1 MNFELTDDQRMLE
14 DLVTKLVAGRL
25 RGERPVFEVADAD
38 WQARWR
44 LLAESGVAGLLVDP
58 AHGGMGLGVLEAVVV
73 ARALGRGNA
82 RLPFAACA
90 ASALWLL
97 DQTAPEAF
105 KARWLPQACAGEA
118 LFTLA
123 VEDDNDRA
131 EPEGVRIRGG
141 ALHGRKST
149 VIAGALAQWLIVPA
163 QDEAGTAQLLC
174 VPTDHPALRVWSVPQ
189 LDGHNS
195 AEVVFDGV
203 PLAEVQ
209 LLASG
214 GEADGKLA
222 QALDIGRVAL
232 CSEALGLMESLW
244 RQAVD
249 YLQNRRQF
257 KQPLAQFQV
266 LQHRLVDLMIAVE
279 QAHSAVLIGA
289 AGVLQGD
296 AAQRRRQV
304 ALAKCRIGRLGRLLA
319 EQATQ
324 CFGGMGITNE
334 FEPTH
339 YVRRLHTIDMSWGNA
354 DEQLRQYAALMQ
366 E

>member
-1 MNFELTDDQRMLE
+1 MNFELSDDQRMLE
-14 DLVTKLVAGRL
+14 DLVTRLVAGRL
-25 RGERPVFEVADAD
+25 RGERPVFEVADAE

-44 LLAESGVAGLLVDP
+44 LLAESGVAGLLVEP
-58 AHGGMGLGVLEAVVV
+58 AHGGMGMGVLEAVVV

-97 DQTAPEAF
+97 DQAAPEAF
-105 KARWLPQACAGEA
+105 KARWLPRACAGELLFA
-118 LFTLA
+118 LAL
-123 VEDDNDRA
+123 EDDNHRA
-131 EPEGVRIRGG
+131 EPEGVRLRDG
-141 ALHGRKST
+141 ALHGRKSA
-149 VIAGALAQWLIVPA
+149 VIAGGLAQWLIVPA
-163 QDEAGTAQLLC
+163 RDEAGAPQLLC
-174 VPTDHPALRVWSVPQ
+174 VPASHPRVRVWSVPQ

-203 PLAEVQ
+203 PLADAQ

-214 GEADGKLA
+214 DAAAARLA
-222 QALDIGRVAL
+222 QAVDIGRVVL
-232 CSEALGLMESLW
+232 CAEALGLMESLW
-244 RQAVD
+244 RQTVD
-249 YLQNRRQF
+249 YLQGRRQF
-257 KQPLAQFQV
+257 KQALAQFQV
-266 LQHRLVDLMIAVE
+266 LQHRLVELMIAVE

-289 AGVLQGD
+289 AGLLQGD
-296 AAQRRRQV
+296 AVVRSRQV
-304 ALAKCRIGRLGRLLA
+304 ALAKCRVGRHARQLA

-354 DEQLRQYAALMQ
+354 DEQQRRYAELMQ